1 MNGKLLSRLAMIV
14 GLIGL
19 AIFLTVILSGTAY
32 PHPFFQIGVC
42 AGLVCVSLCIVLE
55 VIAWCWEVYH
65 GLRQKQYL
73 WVVVLIVL
81 LLITVGSFVITSLW

>member
-1 MNGKLLSRLAMIV
+1 MNGKLLSRLAMIA

-65 GLRQKQYL
+65 GLRQKQ
-73 WVVVLIVL
+73 
-81 LLITVGSFVITSLW
+81 